1 MNEIDDRETAHAQT
15 CELDPPHSV
24 LACPDNPVPLFAN
37 FNAWATATVAA
48 EGGRSPIGWEARC
61 DKCGGTFNPSGD
73 ELVTTDGAGV
83 VRVEHYQTDD
93 EQECGGFGPIV
104 GSWR

>member
-1 MNEIDDRETAHAQT
+1 MTANHN
-15 CELDPPHSV
+15 D
-24 LACPDNPVPLFAN
+24 VPAFAN
-37 FNAWATATVAA
+37 FRDWARATVEA
-48 EGGRSPIGWEARC
+48 EGSKYPIGWEARC
-61 DKCGGTFNPSGD
+61 DKCNGFFNPSGD
-73 ELVTTDGAGV
+73 ELVTTDSNGV